1 MRRSVDIFGFLSDML
16 ILCFKFNGSVTSW
29 IRTEIR
35 NASVGGTGDSLHLY
49 GYAVDIVLDDEALY
63 DEAIDFA
70 HSLDYDCEYHRG
82 HLHVEYDPKFR
93 QP

>member
-1 MRRSVDIFGFLSDML
+1 
-16 ILCFKFNGSVTSW
+16 
-29 IRTEIR
+29 
-35 NASVGGTGDSLHLY
+35 LHLY